1 MLGPIF
7 VQPEILPHSLLAPP
21 PMILANGGD
30 SFLNQQATA
39 LTGMPRYHH
48 QQQHQLVPVG
58 GGTSRLRPGGGHPS
72 CPQLLELLDS
82 GELGPGMGPAPG
94 MAAATAE
101 EAVHSAALPTHAV
114 PLQQQQPGLA
124 GRRAHS
130 LDPLDLHAAAGGPIA
145 PTSPVPDLGSSG
157 GRAQGDALLH
167 HTQQQPPQAHHP
179 AQNNAEGREE
189 HAAAAGDAMAE
200 RQLDR
205 ELVTLNVGGHR
216 FRTTAATLAAG
227 GEGALLWE
235 LAQQCAC
242 GGAAGQVPPEFFID
256 RSGKVGLLGAAGF
269 ARRGH
274 ARGGAS
280 CLVGLPLH
288 KCAAH
293 QQAAA

>member
-30 SFLNQQATA
+30 SFLNQQAAA
-39 LTGMPRYHH
+39 LTGMPRYHHHH

-58 GGTSRLRPGGGHPS
+58 GATSRLRPGGGHPS

-82 GELGPGMGPAPG
+82 GELGPGMGS
-94 MAAATAE
+94 AAGIAANAAE

-114 PLQQQQPGLA
+114 PLHQQQLGLA

-130 LDPLDLHAAAGGPIA
+130 LDPLDLHAATGGPIA

-157 GRAQGDALLH
+157 GRAQGDGLLH
-167 HTQQQPPQAHHP
+167 HAQQQQPQAHHP
-179 AQNNAEGREE
+179 APDNSEGREE
-189 HAAAAGDAMAE
+189 QAAAAADAMAE
-200 RQLDR
+200 RHLDR

-227 GEGALLWE
+227 GEAGLLWE
-235 LAQQCAC
+235 LAQQCEC
-242 GGAAGQVPPEFFID
+242 DGAAGQVPPEFFID
-256 RSGKVGLLGAAGF
+256 RSGKVGICRVWGLGD
-269 ARRGH
+269 
-274 ARGGAS
+274 
-280 CLVGLPLH
+280 
-288 KCAAH
+288 
-293 QQAAA
+293 